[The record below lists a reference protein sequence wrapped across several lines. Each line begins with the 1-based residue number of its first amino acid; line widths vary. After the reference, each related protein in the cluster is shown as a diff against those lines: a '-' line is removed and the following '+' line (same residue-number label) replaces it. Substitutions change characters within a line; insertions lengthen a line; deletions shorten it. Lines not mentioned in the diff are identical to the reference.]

1 MCEVQVILPCRAEE
15 DRVERNVTLIE
26 DPLIFGILLPT
37 CFDLDGIGDILFLR
51 SIEYA
56 DSDSSFDHH
65 VTIEVLGSWRKR
77 NTLSTLNRD
86 LTAVLVFNR
95 TNQGPHRSVLRHFLR
110 QVVLGDWEHVL
121 PGHSARVEL
130 CLKHVRW
137 PIAVLF
143 DPLLVED

>member
-1 MCEVQVILPCRAEE
+1 MCEVQVILSCRAEE
-15 DRVERNVTLIE
+15 DWVERNVTLIE

-37 CFDLDGIGDILFLR
+37 CFDLDGIGDILLLR

-95 TNQGPHRSVLRHFLR
+95 PNQGPHRPILRHFLR
-110 QVVLGDWEHVL
+110 QVILGDWEHVL
-121 PGHSARVEL
+121 PGHGARVKL